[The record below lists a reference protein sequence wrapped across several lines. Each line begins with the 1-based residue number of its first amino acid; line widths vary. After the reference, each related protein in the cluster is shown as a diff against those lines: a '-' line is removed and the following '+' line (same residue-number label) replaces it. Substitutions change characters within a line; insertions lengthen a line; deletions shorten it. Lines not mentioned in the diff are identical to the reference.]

1 MYGFNSVF
9 RKNYTL
15 NPDPT
20 YTVCVVLRYFSS
32 IIRYTGAKLLH
43 STLMKALKITSFKQ
57 KMLLKCMKLREH

>member
-15 NPDPT
+15 NPDST
-20 YTVCVVLRYFSS
+20 YNTVCVVLRYFSS

-43 STLMKALKITSFKQ
+43 STL
-57 KMLLKCMKLREH
+57 

>member
-15 NPDPT
+15 NSDST
-20 YTVCVVLRYFSS
+20 CTQCVCVVLRYFSS

-43 STLMKALKITSFKQ
+43 STL
-57 KMLLKCMKLREH
+57 